1 MKTGLVLEGGAMR
14 GMFTA
19 GVTDVMMENGIS
31 FDGLIGV
38 SAGAVFGCNYK
49 SNQPGRVIRYNMKY
63 CNHPKYCSFRS
74 LLLTGDL
81 YGADFC
87 YRELPNKLDLF
98 DLETYAKNPM
108 EFYVT
113 CTDVTTGKAVYQ
125 KCDTAD
131 ETDLDWFRAS
141 ASMPLVSRI
150 VEVGGYKLLDG
161 GIADSIP
168 LKQFQ
173 SMGYEKNVVILTQ
186 PKDYVKKK
194 NSIIPLARLALFKYP
209 ALVQAMAERHLCY
222 NETLSY
228 IKEQEKAGKV
238 LVIQPEESL
247 PVGHVEHNPEKLR
260 VVYEL
265 GRKEGEK
272 QLSAIQ
278 SFLAAE

>member
-19 GVTDVMMENGIS
+19 GVTDVMMENGIT

-38 SAGAVFGCNYK
+38 SAGAAFGCNYK

-98 DLETYAKNPM
+98 DLESYAQNPM

-125 KCDTAD
+125 KCEKAD

-141 ASMPLVSRI
+141 ASMPLVSRV

-168 LKQFQ
+168 IKQFQ
-173 SMGYEKNVVILTQ
+173 SMGFEKNVVVLTQ

-194 NSIIPLARLALFKYP
+194 NSLIPLAKLALRKYP
-209 ALVQAMAERHLCY
+209 ALVQAMADRHIGY

-238 LVIQPEESL
+238 LVIRPEESL
-247 PVGHVEHNPEKLR
+247 PVGHIEHKPEKLQ

-278 SFLAAE
+278 TFLKTE

>member
-19 GVTDVMMENGIS
+19 GVTDVMMENSIT

-49 SNQPGRVIRYNMKY
+49 SNQPGRAIRYNMKY
-63 CNHPKYCSFRS
+63 CNHPQYCSFRS
-74 LLLTGDL
+74 LLLTGNL

-87 YRELPNKLDLF
+87 YRKLPNELDLF
-98 DLETYAKNPM
+98 DLESYAKNPM

-125 KCDTAD
+125 KCETAD

-141 ASMPLVSRI
+141 ASMPLVSRV
-150 VEVGGYKLLDG
+150 VEVGGRKLLDG

-194 NSIIPLARLALFKYP
+194 SGLIPLAKLALRKYP
-209 ALVQAMAERHLCY
+209 ALVQAMADRHIGY
-222 NETLSY
+222 NETLAY
-228 IKEQEKAGKV
+228 IKEQEEKGKV
-238 LVIQPEESL
+238 LVIRPDAPL
-247 PVGHVEHNPEKLR
+247 PVGHIEHDAEKLR

-272 QLSAIQ
+272 QLSAIR